1 MLRMAKGSAGRSSW
15 TRNWWTLTGVTALV
29 IVLAFVGYAGV
40 QAFTRDDGTSIA
52 STYVVPP
59 PATYNYL
66 RVSILGDSYT
76 AGVGAGASPSYAE
89 ITERRLCLTPT
100 ESGGS
105 GSGYVAPGSG
115 NAPFGSPDRIDKI
128 VENQPGLIIVQGS
141 TNDPGDGRVFDA
153 AVALYRTLAERAPT
167 AKIVVVGPTMPPSAD
182 PTRVDAIR
190 AELQRAAS
198 ESGLSFIDPAGEQW
212 LDPAN
217 DYVADRLHPTPVG
230 HNKIAGRLV
239 EALKALD
246 IPGLAT
252 SCDPVPATP

>member
-1 MLRMAKGSAGRSSW
+1 MAKNRGGRQRDWWNIGMVAVAVAALLFAGYA
-15 TRNWWTLTGVTALV
+15 GVTAL
-29 IVLAFVGYAGV
+29 
-40 QAFTRDDGTSIA
+40 TRDDETSVA

-59 PATYNYL
+59 PAAYDYL
-66 RVSILGDSYT
+66 RASILGDSYT

-89 ITERRLCLTPT
+89 ITERRLCLTPV

-190 AELQRAAS
+190 AELQRAAA
-198 ESGLSFIDPAGEQW
+198 ESGLPFIDPASEQW

-230 HNKIAGRLV
+230 HNKIASRLV
-239 EALKALD
+239 DALKALD